1 MIKNI
6 IKNIA
11 IILIVS
17 VVFFTGSVEG
27 STIHITNC
35 TELQDIRNDPAGDYI
50 LINDIDCI
58 GYDYGDGGGFMPIA
72 GAITL
77 GEPLPTPFTG
87 TLDGGGHTINGLSIN
102 RSDKNYIGLFGI
114 IEESAKI
121 KDLNLVD
128 VEIIGRAAVGGL
140 IGRGG
145 YNNPINSEIRNV
157 HITGNISGYQQVG
170 GLGGLYSGS
179 VYDSSADVTINKHPT
194 LDGNMYFGGLLGNLF
209 TNGSIIRSSSAGS
222 VTGGS
227 IYGYSSKDIGG
238 LVGINWG
245 TIEQSFSTAD
255 VSGRYRVGGF
265 VGDNYMSGQI
275 FNSYATGN
283 VNDLGLGG
291 DDIAGFVGLNYG
303 SGSRIENSYSIGF
316 VTPGYPS
323 KSGGFVGESLAGA
336 SCISNFWDNQTSGL
350 SYSTCGQGKTT
361 AEMQIE
367 STFTEA
373 GWDFINI
380 WELIDYPHLQWE
392 RIYTPTVSISTDSFQ
407 YSPGDLMNV
416 TLNIDNPT
424 ANPVTFDWYI
434 GVPHS
439 NTWVTCAS
447 APIPAGYNNIHTIL
461 IPVGNWGPSPFG
473 IVHYVHMLDSGTGE
487 VLVQDATTF
496 AYSPGGAVT
505 SEVDI
510 AKKIK
515 KSIKKVD
522 IAKEIKKSIK
532 KVELQ

>member
-1 MIKNI
+1 MIKNN
-6 IKNIA
+6 IKIIA

-17 VVFFTGSVEG
+17 VVFFTGCVES

-35 TELQDIRNDPAGDYI
+35 TELQDIRNYPAGDYT
-50 LINDIDCI
+50 LINDIDCT

-72 GAITL
+72 GAITPD
-77 GEPLPTPFTG
+77 EPLPTPFTG

-114 IEESAKI
+114 IEKSAKI

-128 VEIIGRAAVGGL
+128 VEIIGRSAVGGL

-157 HITGNISGYQQVG
+157 HITGNISGYQNVG

-209 TNGSIIRSSSAGS
+209 INGLIIRSSSAGS

-227 IYGYSSKDIGG
+227 NYGYSSKDIGG

-265 VGDNYMSGQI
+265 VGDNYISGQI

-283 VNDLGLGG
+283 VDDLGLGG

-303 SGSRIENSYSIGF
+303 SGSSIENSYSIGF
-316 VTPGYPS
+316 VTLGYLP
-323 KSGGFVGESLAGA
+323 KSGGFVGENLGA
-336 SCISNFWDNQTSGL
+336 SCIASFWDNQTSGL
-350 SYSTCGQGKTT
+350 SNSACGLGKTT
-361 AEMQIE
+361 AEMQTE
-367 STFTEA
+367 STFTSA
-373 GWDFINI
+373 NWNFTNI
-380 WELIDYPHLQWE
+380 WELVDYPHLQWE
-392 RIYTPTVSISTDSFQ
+392 SDSD
-407 YSPGDLMNV
+407 SAV
-416 TLNIDNPT
+416 TLIEAYVSDAIDIITSIDKLPGNNGMIVKLQNVADDVRDAVTKYEGGSIAQDEYLAKLNVALNKLNAFNNQLEAKATMNKPQIPSEEADLLRDLSADIQTLIQSLIDN
-424 ANPVTFDWYI
+424 A
-434 GVPHS
+434 
-439 NTWVTCAS
+439 
-447 APIPAGYNNIHTIL
+447 
-461 IPVGNWGPSPFG
+461 
-473 IVHYVHMLDSGTGE
+473 
-487 VLVQDATTF
+487 
-496 AYSPGGAVT
+496 
-505 SEVDI
+505 
-510 AKKIK
+510 
-515 KSIKKVD
+515 
-522 IAKEIKKSIK
+522 
-532 KVELQ
+532 